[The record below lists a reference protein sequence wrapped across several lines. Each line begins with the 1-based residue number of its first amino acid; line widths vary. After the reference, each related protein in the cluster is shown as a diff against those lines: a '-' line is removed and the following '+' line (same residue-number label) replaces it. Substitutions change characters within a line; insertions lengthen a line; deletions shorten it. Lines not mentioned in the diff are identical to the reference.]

1 MELVLVILA
10 LISSVALALAYVSI
24 FVHLRHSKRMQSA
37 ADRNKSLTFGISVL
51 KPLKGV
57 DEGLLEN
64 LRAIARQDHPQ
75 FEVLFGAED
84 PNDPALEVAGQV
96 VREFPQC
103 ELRVVGGA
111 FETGLNP
118 KVRVLRQLSTL
129 AKHEWLLISD
139 SNVRPAPGYLRA
151 LTYQQQIHDAD
162 LVHSMLAGAGGQTLG
177 GRLEELQL
185 NGWVSA
191 SIALS
196 NSCGHGCVI
205 GKSMLM
211 RSAALSSVGGL
222 ASVADILAED
232 YILGAKFQSA
242 GKKVVL
248 SPHLLAVITARSSCA
263 QFFNRHV
270 RWGQMRRRIAPGI
283 YAAELLANPTPFF
296 LALIILDPTWSF
308 TWAVAQLSKWMCDAF
323 VYARLSPS
331 PSLRTL
337 SLMPIKDVLMPV
349 IWLLGGLR
357 RTINWRGQRLL
368 VGVGSRLYPL
378 ADPQPLPK
386 QDSSW
391 LPNPS

>member
-1 MELVLVILA
+1 MTELIVVVLAILAVGSAFILA
-10 LISSVALALAYVSI
+10 LGYASI
-24 FVHLRHSKRMQSA
+24 LVHLRPSA
-37 ADRNKSLTFGISVL
+37 QPCRSAPFGISVL

-64 LRAIARQDHPQ
+64 LRAIAGQEHPN

-84 PNDPALEVAGQV
+84 PDDPALEVARQV
-96 VREFPQC
+96 VREFPHLP
-103 ELRVVGGA
+103 LRVVSGA
-111 FETGLNP
+111 VEPGLNP
-118 KVRVLRQLSTL
+118 KVRVLRPLSAL
-129 AKHEWLLISD
+129 AQHEWLLISD
-139 SNVRPAPGYLRA
+139 SNVRPAAGYLQA
-151 LTYQQQIHDAD
+151 LVDQQNAHQAD
-162 LVHSMLAGAGGQTLG
+162 LVHSMLVGTFGRSVG

-196 NSCGHGCVI
+196 DSCGQSCVI
-205 GKSMLM
+205 GKSMLL
-211 RSAALSSVGGL
+211 RRDALSSVGGL

-248 SPHLLAVITARSSCA
+248 SPHLLPVVTGRGTCA

-270 RWGQMRRRIAPGI
+270 RWGQMRRRIAPGF
-283 YAAELLANPTPFF
+283 YLAELSANPTPFF
-296 LALIILDPTWSF
+296 ITLALLDDSNPSTWL
-308 TWAVAQLSKWMCDAF
+308 TAQLAKWICDAY

-331 PSLRTL
+331 PSLPTL
-337 SLMPIKDVLMPV
+337 ILMPV
-349 IWLLGGLR
+349 KDLLVLLMWLFGGLR

-368 VGVGSRLYPL
+368 VGKGSRLYPL
-378 ADPQPLPK
+378 DGVEPQP
-386 QDSSW
+386 QDEQHW